1 MEFRHK
7 NSLVRHLCQH
17 TGERPYRCQCCDSA
31 FISMHRL
38 KDHMRK
44 QHPEIKLDNYG
55 SSTSNGSTSSSNLI
69 VPNTILGGAGK
80 KNVPEI
86 VISPEKQ
93 QRRRLKSVREEDLK
107 VITPKEI
114 FVETKD
120 KCETTTPTFSTLSKA
135 AAGTGSP
142 KSNSG
147 YSTSLMKPTPSPT
160 TTTTL
165 VTSPLLPQSVT
176 TPSG

>member
-55 SSTSNGSTSSSNLI
+55 NGNSNTTSGSNGSSNLI
-69 VPNTILGGAGK
+69 VTTGGAK

-93 QRRRLKSVREEDLK
+93 LKSVVREDLK
-107 VITPKEI
+107 VIPKENR
-114 FVETKD
+114 FNV
-120 KCETTTPTFSTLSKA
+120 
-135 AAGTGSP
+135 
-142 KSNSG
+142 
-147 YSTSLMKPTPSPT
+147 
-160 TTTTL
+160 
-165 VTSPLLPQSVT
+165 
-176 TPSG
+176 

>member
-44 QHPEIKLDNYG
+44 QHPEMKLDNYG
-55 SSTSNGSTSSSNLI
+55 SNGGSNTSNGSSNLI
-69 VPNTILGGAGK
+69 VPNSAGK

-93 QRRRLKSVREEDLK
+93 QVQRRLKSVREEDLK

-120 KCETTTPTFSTLSKA
+120 KCETATTTFSTLSKA
-135 AAGTGSP
+135 AAGTVSP
-142 KSNSG
+142 KSNYG
-147 YSTSLMKPTPSPT
+147 HSTTLMKPTSSPT

-176 TPSG
+176 TSSG

>member
-1 MEFRHK
+1 MTFRHK

-55 SSTSNGSTSSSNLI
+55 SNTSNGSSNLI
-69 VPNTILGGAGK
+69 VPNSAGK

-93 QRRRLKSVREEDLK
+93 LQRRRLKSVREEDLK

-135 AAGTGSP
+135 AAGTGSS
-142 KSNSG
+142 KSNCG

>member
-55 SSTSNGSTSSSNLI
+55 SNGGSNTSNGSSNLI
-69 VPNTILGGAGK
+69 VPNSAGK

-93 QRRRLKSVREEDLK
+93 QVQRRLKSVREEDLK

-120 KCETTTPTFSTLSKA
+120 KCETTNTFSTLSKA
-135 AAGTGSP
+135 AAGTVSP
-142 KSNSG
+142 KSNCG
-147 YSTSLMKPTPSPT
+147 YSTTLMKPTSSPT

>member
-1 MEFRHK
+1 
-7 NSLVRHLCQH
+7 
-17 TGERPYRCQCCDSA
+17 
-31 FISMHRL
+31 
-38 KDHMRK
+38 MRK

-55 SSTSNGSTSSSNLI
+55 SNGGINTSNGSSNLI
-69 VPNTILGGAGK
+69 VPNSAGK

-86 VISPEKQ
+86 VISPEKQQQ

-135 AAGTGSP
+135 AAGTGSS
-142 KSNSG
+142 KSNCG

>member
-1 MEFRHK
+1 
-7 NSLVRHLCQH
+7 
-17 TGERPYRCQCCDSA
+17 
-31 FISMHRL
+31 
-38 KDHMRK
+38 MRK

-55 SSTSNGSTSSSNLI
+55 STTSNGSSSSNLI
-69 VPNTILGGAGK
+69 VPNSAGK

-93 QRRRLKSVREEDLK
+93 LQRRQLKSVREEDLK

-135 AAGTGSP
+135 AAGTGSS
-142 KSNSG
+142 KSNCG

>member
-55 SSTSNGSTSSSNLI
+55 SNGGSNTSHGSSNLI
-69 VPNTILGGAGK
+69 VPNSAGK

-93 QRRRLKSVREEDLK
+93 QVQRRRLKSVREEDLK

-120 KCETTTPTFSTLSKA
+120 KCETTNTFSTLSKA
-135 AAGTGSP
+135 AAGTGSL
-142 KSNSG
+142 KSNCG
-147 YSTSLMKPTPSPT
+147 YSTTLMKPTSSPT

>member
-55 SSTSNGSTSSSNLI
+55 SNGGSNTSNGSSNLI
-69 VPNTILGGAGK
+69 VPNSAGK

-93 QRRRLKSVREEDLK
+93 QVQRRRLKSVREEDLK

-120 KCETTTPTFSTLSKA
+120 KCETATTTFSTLSKA
-135 AAGTGSP
+135 AAGTVSP
-142 KSNSG
+142 KSNYG
-147 YSTSLMKPTPSPT
+147 YSTTLMKPTSSPT
-160 TTTTL
+160 TSTTL

>member
-55 SSTSNGSTSSSNLI
+55 SSNNITSNGNSNSSNL
-69 VPNTILGGAGK
+69 VVTTTGGAK

-86 VISPEKQ
+86 VISPEK
-93 QRRRLKSVREEDLK
+93 RLKASAVREDLK
-107 VITPKEI
+107 VIPKEI
-114 FVETKD
+114 FETKD
-120 KCETTTPTFSTLSKA
+120 KCETSSSTLPKA
-135 AAGTGSP
+135 AGSSTGSP
-142 KSNSG
+142 KSKCR
-147 YSTSLMKPTPSPT
+147 YSTPMKSTLPT

-165 VTSPLLPQSVT
+165 VTSPLLPQS
-176 TPSG
+176 PAG